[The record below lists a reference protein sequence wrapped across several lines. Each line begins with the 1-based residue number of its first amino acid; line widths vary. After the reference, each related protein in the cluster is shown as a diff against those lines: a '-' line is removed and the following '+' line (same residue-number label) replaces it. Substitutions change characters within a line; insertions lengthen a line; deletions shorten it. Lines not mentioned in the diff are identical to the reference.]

1 MTTVLLIISGFL
13 LVLAVVFFFLWKLCK
28 DRIEAQKKTIDK
40 LVAQSN
46 EARETVSQ
54 LERTISIMKEN
65 RKEADEKIN
74 DLHSNG
80 DAVDNALDVL
90 RNKTS

>member
-1 MTTVLLIISGFL
+1 MTNVLFIVSGIL
-13 LVLAVVFFFLWKLCK
+13 LVLAVVFFFLWKMGK
-28 DRIEAQKKTIDK
+28 DRIASQKKTIDK
-40 LVAQSN
+40 LVVQLN
-46 EARETVSQ
+46 EAREKVSQ
-54 LERTISIMKEN
+54 LEQTISIMESN

-74 DLHSNG
+74 NLHSNG